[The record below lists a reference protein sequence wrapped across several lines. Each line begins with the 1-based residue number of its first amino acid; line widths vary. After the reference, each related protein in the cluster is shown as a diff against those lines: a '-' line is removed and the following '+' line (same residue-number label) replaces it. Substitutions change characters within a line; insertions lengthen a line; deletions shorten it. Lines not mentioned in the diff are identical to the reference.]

1 MWGGR
6 SNDRVRFHPSL
17 SDLNTLMLVLMEHT
31 MGKLRKIQ
39 KRFQVLLFV
48 TLSGIPLVWISGTM
62 WKSDSDDLN
71 PTLISIENWRF
82 LFWGHSR
89 FGTLVPLIA
98 KPFTEMDTNLLFQ
111 NFIHAISLTI
121 FIYAVMKTLY
131 RNDAKESLR
140 KYIFLILVFFF
151 LLTNYV
157 YLELLIS
164 GLPYAA
170 PLGLFGLSLLLV
182 KSQSSKKIV
191 VPVLVV
197 LCGLSCWV
205 NPLNGFYLAP
215 LLFLLIALKNFKNVY
230 YELALCYLLFTFGLF
245 FIVLGLA
252 NGEISGT
259 VAPSFK
265 AFGLFNWWFSLFLIQ
280 VALFVR
286 GLVKKTVKKNY
297 AIYMSFAVTWIS
309 VFALSS
315 LRHIYYNANA
325 PRYFI
330 TATFIS
336 MCITM
341 YLITI
346 STSEV
351 MNIQGQDSIWLN
363 RIKHQ
368 RTIATTLVFLLISN
382 IFLVNHLLSD
392 IPLKQPQK
400 RLLSTLFL
408 ESKSTYKFAAGDF
421 WYTWPTK
428 LYVESPEKIFVTS
441 SMSANQYDVS
451 TDSLESVR
459 SRLADGDLG
468 LCFGDVNECKNQ
480 IQAAAFRMYGS
491 IEFSVEIVDLRAI
504 TDTPT
509 QVTEMELRITSK

>member
-1 MWGGR
+1 M
-6 SNDRVRFHPSL
+6 
-17 SDLNTLMLVLMEHT
+17 LMLMEKT

-39 KRFQVLLFV
+39 KRFQIFLFV

-71 PTLISIENWRF
+71 PTLISIENWRLF
-82 LFWGHSR
+82 FWGHSR
-89 FGTLVPLIA
+89 FGTLVPLLA
-98 KPFTEMDTNLLFQ
+98 KPFTEMKTNLLFQ

-121 FIYAVMKTLY
+121 FVYAVMKTLY

-140 KYIFLILVFFF
+140 KYIFLILIFLF
-151 LLTNYV
+151 LLTNYI

-205 NPLNGFYLAP
+205 NPLQGFYLAP

-245 FIVLGLA
+245 FIFLGLA

-265 AFGLFNWWFSLFLIQ
+265 AFGFFNWWFSLFSIQ
-280 VALFVR
+280 VALFILGIVR
-286 GLVKKTVKKNY
+286 RTIKKNY
-297 AIYMSFAVTWIS
+297 AIYVSFAVTWIS
-309 VFALSS
+309 VYALSS

-341 YLITI
+341 YLVTI
-346 STSEV
+346 GIREFA
-351 MNIQGQDSIWLN
+351 NIQEPKSIWLK
-363 RIKHQ
+363 RIVQQ
-368 RTIATTLVFLLISN
+368 RTIAATLVCLLISN
-382 IFLVNHLLSD
+382 IFLVNNLLSD

-400 RLLSTLFL
+400 SLLSNLFL
-408 ESKSTYKFAAGDF
+408 DSKSPYKFAAGDF

-428 LYVESPEKIFVTS
+428 LYVESPEMIFVTS
-441 SMSANQYDVS
+441 SMSENQYDVS
-451 TDSLESVR
+451 TDSLQSVR

-468 LCFGDVNECKNQ
+468 LCFGDTKECKTQ
-480 IQAAAFRMYGS
+480 INAAAFRMYGS
-491 IEFSVEIVDLRAI
+491 LEFKVEIVDVRAI

-509 QVTEMELRITSK
+509 QVTEMRLRVISK

>member
-1 MWGGR
+1 MQ
-6 SNDRVRFHPSL
+6 
-17 SDLNTLMLVLMEHT
+17 
-31 MGKLRKIQ
+31 KIQ
-39 KRFQVLLFV
+39 KRLQVFLFL

-62 WKSDSDDLN
+62 WKSDSDDLM

-89 FGTLVPLIA
+89 FGTLVPLLA
-98 KPFTEMDTNLLFQ
+98 KPFTEMKTNLLFQ

-121 FIYAVMKTLY
+121 FVYAVMKTLY

-170 PLGLFGLSLLLV
+170 PLGLFGLSLLLIN
-182 KSQSSKKIV
+182 SRSSKKIV
-191 VPVLVV
+191 VPILVA
-197 LCGLSCWV
+197 LCALSCWV
-205 NPLNGFYLAP
+205 NPLHGFYLAP
-215 LLFLLIALKNFKNVY
+215 FLFLLIALKNFKNVY
-230 YELALCYLLFTFGLF
+230 YESVLCYLLFTFGLF

-259 VAPSFK
+259 VAPSLKGFR
-265 AFGLFNWWFSLFLIQ
+265 FFNWWFSLFLIQ
-280 VALFVR
+280 VGLFILGIVR
-286 GLVKKTVKKNY
+286 KSIKKNY
-297 AIYMSFAVTWIS
+297 AIYVSFVVTWIS

-315 LRHIYYNANA
+315 LRHIYYNTYA

-346 STSEV
+346 NAREFT
-351 MNIQGQDSIWLN
+351 NTQGRESIWLN
-363 RIKHQ
+363 GIRHQ
-368 RTIATTLVFLLISN
+368 RTIAATLACLLISN
-382 IFLVNHLLSD
+382 IFIVNHLLSD

-400 RLLSTLFL
+400 SLLSSLFL
-408 ESKSTYKFAAGDF
+408 DSDNTYKFAAGDF

-428 LYVESPEKIFVTS
+428 LYVENPEKIFVTS
-441 SMSANQYDVS
+441 FQSENQYDVS
-451 TDSLESVR
+451 TDSLQSVR

-468 LCFGDVNECKNQ
+468 LCFGDFNDCKNQ

-491 IEFSVEIVDLRAI
+491 LEFAVEVVDVRVL

-509 QVTEMELRITSK
+509 LVSEMRLSVTSK

>member
-1 MWGGR
+1 MKTKFLESKAR
-6 SNDRVRFHPSL
+6 LNQ
-17 SDLNTLMLVLMEHT
+17 LNTA
-31 MGKLRKIQ
+31 
-39 KRFQVLLFV
+39 LFIL
-48 TLSGIPLVWISGTM
+48 LSGIPLVWISGTM
-62 WKSDSDDLN
+62 WKSDSDDLI

-89 FGTLVPLIA
+89 FGTLVPLLA
-98 KPFTEMDTNLLFQ
+98 KPFTEMETNLLFQ
-111 NFIHAISLTI
+111 NFIHAISLII
-121 FIYAVMKTLY
+121 FVYAVMKTLY
-131 RNDAKESLR
+131 RNEKKESHR

-170 PLGLFGLSLLLV
+170 PLGLFGLSLLLIN
-182 KSQSSKKIV
+182 SQLNKKIV
-191 VPVLVV
+191 VPIMVV
-197 LCGLSCWV
+197 LCALSCWV
-205 NPLNGFYLAP
+205 NPLHGFYLAP
-215 LLFLLIALKNFKNVY
+215 FLFLLIALKNFKSIF
-230 YELALCYLLFTFGLF
+230 YELVLCYLLFTFGLF

-265 AFGLFNWWFSLFLIQ
+265 AFGFFNWWFSLFVIQ
-280 VALFVR
+280 IALFIL
-286 GLVKKTVKKNY
+286 GLVRKNLKKNY
-297 AIYMSFAVTWIS
+297 AIYVSFAITWIS

-346 STSEV
+346 NTKEILSIKSR
-351 MNIQGQDSIWLN
+351 DSIWL
-363 RIKHQ
+363 RKVMLQPAI
-368 RTIATTLVFLLISN
+368 TAALASLFISN
-382 IFLVNHLLSD
+382 IILVSHLLSD

-400 RLLSTLFL
+400 RLLSSLFL
-408 ESKSTYKFAAGDF
+408 DGTNSYQFAAGDF
-421 WYTWPTK
+421 WYAWPTK
-428 LYVESPEKIFVTS
+428 LYVDSPEKIFITS
-441 SMSANQYDVS
+441 FQSENQYDVS
-451 TDSLESVR
+451 TDSVESVR

-468 LCFGDVNECKNQ
+468 LCFGNINDCKNE
-480 IQAAAFRMYGS
+480 IQAATFRMYGS
-491 IEFSVEIVDLRAI
+491 LEFAVEVADVRVI
-504 TDTPT
+504 TDTPIL
-509 QVTEMELRITSK
+509 VTEMGLKITSK